1 MCVCLCMLQQGLNR
15 LAHSLVW
22 ASARGQQPGHSRH
35 SPALTIRA
43 YAAQP
48 GAAQQ
53 ETENALQGGNTES
66 HAPILWRREPEAADP
81 PDQQILLDSGQRGLA
96 KWCSAC
102 SLFKPVSKFRRQW
115 KALDGRMH
123 QCIDCR
129 ARNLLAQKSD
139 ARTHVR
145 TCLVLDSCR
154 PSSAMR
160 KLQAWGRT
168 KEQQLARHA
177 PSAL

>member
-1 MCVCLCMLQQGLNR
+1 MQLTSSSRYPGRISRCSKGL
-15 LAHSLVW
+15 SVI
-22 ASARGQQPGHSRH
+22 ASASSSLAGHQLMLASCE
-35 SPALTIRA
+35 
-43 YAAQP
+43 
-48 GAAQQ
+48 Q

-154 PSSAMR
+154 
-160 KLQAWGRT
+160 
-168 KEQQLARHA
+168 
-177 PSAL
+177 